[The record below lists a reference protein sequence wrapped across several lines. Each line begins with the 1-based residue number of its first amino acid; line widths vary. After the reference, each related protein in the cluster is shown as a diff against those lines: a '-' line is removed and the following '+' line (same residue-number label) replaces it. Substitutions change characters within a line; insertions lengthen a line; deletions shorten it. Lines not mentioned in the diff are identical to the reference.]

1 MSESI
6 LVLVRHGQSE
16 WNEKNLFTGWKNPD
30 LTELGVKEAHNAG
43 ELIANEKIIFDIMF
57 TSDLHRAQRTG
68 NIILEEIQQEHIEI
82 VKNQAL
88 NERDYGSLSGLNKDD
103 AREKWG
109 NDQVHIWRRSYDI
122 PPPDGESLKNTGER
136 VLPYFNDIVLPHL
149 RAGKNVLIAAHG
161 NSLRA
166 LCKYLFKINER
177 EISKMEIPTA
187 NPLLIIFED
196 KLQISSVT
204 YLDQERAKNLV
215 AFSRNKISRNS
226 T

>member
-30 LTELGVKEAHNAG
+30 LTELGIKEAHNAG
-43 ELIANEKIIFDIMF
+43 ELIASEKIIFDIMF

-68 NIILEEIQQEHIEI
+68 NIILKEIQQEHIEI

-136 VLPYFNDIVLPHL
+136 VLPYFNDIVLPYLH
-149 RAGKNVLIAAHG
+149 AGKNVLIAAHG
-161 NSLRA
+161 NSLRS
-166 LCKYLFKINER
+166 LIMKLETISED
-177 EISKMEIPTA
+177 EIVKLEIPTGA
-187 NPLLIIFED
+187 PIVYIFNSNGEMISKK
-196 KLQISSVT
+196 KLV
-204 YLDQERAKNLV
+204 
-215 AFSRNKISRNS
+215 
-226 T
+226 